1 MGAPGPSPLGTWES
15 TNLENSTPIPFNQ
28 SDLFHCAKPNA
39 LTWLSTL
46 TEDGFVVRKG
56 SSRPATKTP
65 DIRTVA
71 ALAKVSIATVS
82 RTINN
87 SPAVSER
94 LSKRVWQAIEQLNY
108 FPNTHARSLVS
119 GRSRILGI
127 IVENI
132 TNPFFPELI
141 QNFEEIAVA
150 HGYELLVSSS
160 NSDPAVLA
168 TCVRRMLE
176 RKVEGVA
183 VLSFGAEEPV
193 LDQLVHRNI
202 PMVLAEFRLDDPK
215 VSTILL
221 DYSTGIHQA
230 VNHLVELGHR
240 RIAFLAGPHKLHSAI
255 TREND
260 YRTAMQSV
268 GLSVQKKWLIE
279 CDHTLKGGV
288 AGFAQLQSLASRPT
302 AILCSNDM
310 TAIGVLRAAYM
321 DGLRVPDDLSVI
333 GLDDI
338 DFAEF
343 TLPPLTTIRLSRADL
358 ARAAFEALRLQA
370 EDPGNP
376 KIQREFLVSTSLV
389 VRGSTGA
396 PAGAS
401 LGSPHKSAL

>member
-1 MGAPGPSPLGTWES
+1 VFVARRPS
-15 TNLENSTPIPFNQ
+15 
-28 SDLFHCAKPNA
+28 
-39 LTWLSTL
+39 
-46 TEDGFVVRKG
+46 RKAAG
-56 SSRPATKTP
+56 KAP

-82 RTINN
+82 RTING
-87 SPAVSER
+87 SPAVSDR
-94 LSKRVWQAIEQLNY
+94 LMKRVWQAIEQLNY

-141 QNFEEIAVA
+141 QNFEEVAVA
-150 HGYELLVSSS
+150 HGYEILVSSS
-160 NSDPAVLA
+160 NSDPAVLT

-183 VLSFGAEEPV
+183 VMTFGEEEPV
-193 LDQLVHRNI
+193 LDQLTHRDI

-215 VSTILL
+215 TSTILL
-221 DYSTGIHQA
+221 DYTTGVRAA
-230 VNHLVELGHR
+230 VHHLTGLGHSK
-240 RIAFLAGPHKLHSAI
+240 IGFMAGPHKLHSAI

-260 YRTAMQSV
+260 FRMAMNEA
-268 GLSVQKKWLIE
+268 GLRLEPAWCIE
-279 CDHTLKGGV
+279 CDHTLRGGV
-288 AGFAQLQSLASRPT
+288 AGFEKLWALPERPT
-302 AILCSNDM
+302 AVLCSNDM

-321 DGLRVPDDLSVI
+321 GGLRVPQDLSVV

-358 ARAAFEALRLQA
+358 ARAAFDALRAQT
-370 EDPGNP
+370 DSSP
-376 KIQREFLVSTSLV
+376 KMQREFLVSTSLV
-389 VRGSTGA
+389 VRGSTA
-396 PAGAS
+396 EPAR
-401 LGSPHKSAL
+401 

>member
-1 MGAPGPSPLGTWES
+1 M
-15 TNLENSTPIPFNQ
+15 
-28 SDLFHCAKPNA
+28 
-39 LTWLSTL
+39 
-46 TEDGFVVRKG
+46 VRKG
-56 SSRPATKTP
+56 TRKTVAKTP

-94 LSKRVWQAIEQLNY
+94 LSKRVWQAIEQLKY

-141 QNFEEIAVA
+141 QSFEEIAVA
-150 HGYELLVSSS
+150 HGYEILVSST
-160 NSDPAVLA
+160 NGDPAVL
-168 TCVRRMLE
+168 TNCVRRMLE

-193 LDQLVHRNI
+193 LDQLVHRDI

-221 DYSTGIHQA
+221 DYSTGIRA
-230 VNHLVELGHR
+230 AIKHLIDLGHS
-240 RIAFLAGPHKLHSAI
+240 RIGFLAGPHKLHSAI

-260 YRTAMQSV
+260 FRAAMQDA
-268 GLSVQKKWLIE
+268 GLSIQKKCVIE

-288 AGFAQLQSLASRPT
+288 AGFGQLQALASRPT

-321 DGLRVPDDLSVI
+321 AGLRVPDDVSVI

-358 ARAAFEALRLQA
+358 ARAAFEALRQQA
-370 EDPGNP
+370 EESGNP
-376 KIQREFLVSTSLV
+376 KLQREFLVSTSLV
-389 VRGSTGA
+389 VRGSTAA
-396 PAGAS
+396 PASGGRS
-401 LGSPHKSAL
+401 

>member
-1 MGAPGPSPLGTWES
+1 MVRRGTR
-15 TNLENSTPIPFNQ
+15 
-28 SDLFHCAKPNA
+28 K
-39 LTWLSTL
+39 
-46 TEDGFVVRKG
+46 TE
-56 SSRPATKTP
+56 AKTP

-82 RTINN
+82 RTING
-87 SPAVSER
+87 SPAVSDR

-141 QNFEEIAVA
+141 QSFEEVAVA
-150 HGYELLVSSS
+150 HGYEILVSSS
-160 NSDPAVLA
+160 NGDALVLA

-193 LDQLVHRNI
+193 LDQLMHNDI
-202 PMVLAEFRLDDPK
+202 PMVLAEFRVNEPK
-215 VSTILL
+215 VSTILM
-221 DYSTGIHQA
+221 DYTTGIHEA
-230 VNHLVELGHR
+230 VNHLAGLGHKK
-240 RIAFLAGPHKLHSAI
+240 IAFLAGPHKLHSAI

-260 YRTAMQSV
+260 FRSAMDGA
-268 GLSVQKKWLIE
+268 GLKIEKKWIIE

-288 AGFAQLQSLASRPT
+288 AGFGQLQKLAASPT
-302 AILCSNDM
+302 AIMCSNDM
-310 TAIGVLRAAYM
+310 TAIGVLRAAYLG
-321 DGLRVPDDLSVI
+321 GLRVPADLSVI

-343 TLPPLTTIRLSRADL
+343 TLPPLSTIRLSRIDL
-358 ARAAFEALRLQA
+358 ARAAFEALRQQA
-370 EDPGNP
+370 EDPDNP
-376 KIQREFLVSTSLV
+376 AIQREFLVSTSLV
-389 VRGSTGA
+389 VRGSTAA
-396 PAGAS
+396 PAAG
-401 LGSPHKSAL
+401 

>member
-1 MGAPGPSPLGTWES
+1 V
-15 TNLENSTPIPFNQ
+15 
-28 SDLFHCAKPNA
+28 
-39 LTWLSTL
+39 
-46 TEDGFVVRKG
+46 FVVRK
-56 SSRPATKTP
+56 STRKTAAKAP

-82 RTINN
+82 RTING
-87 SPAVSER
+87 SPVVSER
-94 LSKRVWQAIEQLNY
+94 LSKRVWQAIENLNY

-141 QNFEEIAVA
+141 QSFEEIAVA
-150 HGYELLVSSS
+150 HGYEILVSSS
-160 NSDPAVLA
+160 NGDAAVL
-168 TCVRRMLE
+168 TNCVRRMLE

-183 VLSFGAEEPV
+183 VLTFGQEEPV
-193 LDQLVHRNI
+193 LDRLVHNDI
-202 PMVLAEFRLDDPK
+202 PMVLAEFKLDDPK
-215 VSTILL
+215 ASTILL
-221 DYSTGIHQA
+221 DYTTGIHAA
-230 VNHLVELGHR
+230 VNHLVALGHSK
-240 RIAFLAGPHKLHSAI
+240 IAFLAGPHKLHSAI

-260 YRTAMQSV
+260 FRKAIEDS
-268 GLSVQKKWLIE
+268 GLPVHKRWIIE

-288 AGFAQLQSLASRPT
+288 AGYTKLQALAARPT

-321 DGLRVPDDLSVI
+321 EGLRVPQDLSVI

-343 TLPPLTTIRLSRADL
+343 TLPPLTTIRLSRTDL
-358 ARAAFEALRLQA
+358 ARAAFEALRQQA

-376 KIQREFLVSTSLV
+376 AMKREFLVSTSLV
-389 VRGSTGA
+389 VRGSTGP
-396 PAGAS
+396 PAVGT
-401 LGSPHKSAL
+401 H

>member
-1 MGAPGPSPLGTWES
+1 VA
-15 TNLENSTPIPFNQ
+15 
-28 SDLFHCAKPNA
+28 
-39 LTWLSTL
+39 
-46 TEDGFVVRKG
+46 RKVT
-56 SSRPATKTP
+56 RKAVAKTP

-82 RTINN
+82 RTING

-119 GRSRILGI
+119 GRSRLFGI

-141 QNFEEIAVA
+141 QSFEEIAVG
-150 HGYELLVSSS
+150 HGYEILVSSS
-160 NSDPAVLA
+160 NSDARVLT

-183 VLSFGAEEPV
+183 VLTFGEEESV
-193 LDQLVHRNI
+193 LDQLVDHDV
-202 PMVLAEFRLDDPK
+202 PMVLAEFHLENPK

-221 DYSTGIHQA
+221 DYSSGIQAA
-230 VNHLVELGHR
+230 VNHLRELGHR
-240 RIAFLAGPHKLHSAI
+240 QIAYLAGPHTLHSAI

-260 YRTAMQSV
+260 YRNAMQAA
-268 GLSVQKKWLIE
+268 GLPIQKKWVVE

-288 AGFAQLQSLASRPT
+288 AGFQQLRALPSRAT
-302 AILCSNDM
+302 AIVCSNDM
-310 TAIGVLRAAYM
+310 TAIGVLRAAYHE
-321 DGLRVPDDLSVI
+321 GLRVPQDLSVV

-343 TLPPLTTIRLSRADL
+343 TLPPLTTIRLSRTDL
-358 ARAAFEALRLQA
+358 ARAAFEALRQQA
-370 EDPGNP
+370 EDPANP
-376 KIQREFLVSTSLV
+376 KKQREFLVSTSLV
-389 VRGSTGA
+389 IRESTAA
-396 PAGAS
+396 PAAAAA
-401 LGSPHKSAL
+401 H